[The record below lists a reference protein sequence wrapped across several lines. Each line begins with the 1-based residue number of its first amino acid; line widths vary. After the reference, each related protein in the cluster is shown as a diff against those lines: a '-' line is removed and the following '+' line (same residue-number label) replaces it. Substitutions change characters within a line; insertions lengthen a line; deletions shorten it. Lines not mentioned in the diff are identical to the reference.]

1 MAPYPPPCRLRT
13 DNIKRW
19 LTRDTAERLADMLGT
34 LRGKSG
40 MWPENDPD
48 AYAAYTRALLS
59 DPRLRRTRA
68 EHIPTDHPDASLRLD
83 RCLATRLTVTCE
95 NCRTQAV
102 YTVDDLRASLGSD
115 HSITALPAY
124 LLPCPSKRDR
134 REGACQPRAEP
145 GGYHDNVRTVARARK
160 AVS

>member
-1 MAPYPPPCRLRT
+1 MPSYPPPRRFRT

-19 LTRDTAERLADMLGT
+19 LARDTAERLAGMLGSV
-34 LRGKSG
+34 RGKSG
-40 MWPENDPD
+40 LWPENDPE
-48 AYAAYTRALLS
+48 AYDAYTRALLS

-68 EHIPTDHPDASLRLD
+68 EHIPADHADASLRLD
-83 RCLATRLTVTCE
+83 RCLATRLTLT
-95 NCRTQAV
+95 CRTCRVSAV
-102 YTVDDLRASLGSD
+102 YTLDDLRASLGSD
-115 HSITALPAY
+115 HSIAVLPAY

-145 GGYHDNVRTVARARK
+145 GGYDDNVRTVASARK